1 MSTKDAPPY
10 WPVTKGKRQT
20 LPKPMAQPAE
30 IRINPKRE
38 EKLSRSIIHIVSLT
52 NTIIVYSI
60 SYYPVFSKLKKIK
73 AVAGCSNGEFDIG
86 LAGILNITN
95 RYNI

>member
-1 MSTKDAPPY
+1 
-10 WPVTKGKRQT
+10 
-20 LPKPMAQPAE
+20 MAQPAE

-60 SYYPVFSKLKKIK
+60 SYYPVFSKLKRNK
-73 AVAGCSNGEFDIG
+73 CCRR
-86 LAGILNITN
+86 LQ
-95 RYNI
+95 